1 MGHVFFV
8 TLLFVVGGVFL
19 IVSWSLDLKQPEP
32 PRPPESVKD
41 MVDRMIRLSS
51 SSSTSSF
58 PSNHEEPR
66 SANKNNNA
74 SCALLFYGLPRA
86 FRRIV
91 LPSIVRNILLPNA
104 RYQCD
109 VYVYF
114 HALTHEDS
122 GRSGQG
128 GCLDLNAVYR
138 LRSAV
143 SYVMAHHHQQSP
155 PPKGDPWPP
164 SNKDQNITAPPST
177 PRVVIANFT
186 NADFAQQQA
195 AVLHKIR
202 STVDPTTNLSRY
214 VPWMAGFTLET
225 VDNVIR
231 MYHAIQG
238 VWELMIKSTNPITTT
253 TPVTSTDQEPR
264 QGRARTRTQK
274 PYDRVA
280 IFRIDVFYATPIDI
294 FHYVNLSLPTHETT
308 STTQQYVQEEHLMT
322 VAPDSNATTP
332 AVTRKR
338 MYDADNRV
346 AVVPGFARYPVN
358 DRMMYGPYEAMEIY
372 ASRRFDLLDRFVQ
385 EHGQGLHPETFLA
398 QVIFPEIRRRTVS
411 LRADVLVSSGGPQT
425 VSSSI
430 SEKNHHQNVTDTA
443 SSLGP
448 QEGASTFIVHE
459 DASICFVRARADE
472 SVWINDCK
480 LGEPLPGLPRQ
491 VGHNI
496 VLETLDHMK
505 QTLGASHCTR
515 KKFKIRLSSNITFG
529 GVVRATCQ
537 TNDKTSVVSSCSPP

>member
-8 TLLFVVGGVFL
+8 TLLLVVGGVFL

-41 MVDRMIRLSS
+41 MVDRMIRLASS
-51 SSSTSSF
+51 SSSF
-58 PSNHEEPR
+58 PLNHEEPP
-66 SANKNNNA
+66 SADKTNNA

-114 HALTHEDS
+114 HALTQEDS

-164 SNKDQNITAPPST
+164 SNKDQNITVPPSS

-214 VPWMAGFTLET
+214 VPWTAGFTLET

-238 VWELMIKSTNPITTT
+238 VWELMMKSTNSMTTT
-253 TPVTSTDQEPR
+253 TPITSADQESR
-264 QGRARTRTQK
+264 QARARTRAQS

-294 FHYVNLSLPTHETT
+294 FYYVNLSLSTNETT
-308 STTQQYVQEEHLMT
+308 STPQQYEKEEHLIT
-322 VAPDSNATTP
+322 EAPDSNATSP
-332 AVTRKR
+332 GVTRKR
-338 MYDADNRV
+338 IYDADNRV

-358 DRMMYGPYEAMEIY
+358 DRMMYGPYEAVEIY
-372 ASRRFDLLDRFVQ
+372 SSRRFDLLDRFVQ
-385 EHGQGLHPETFLA
+385 EHGQGLHPEIFLA

-411 LRADVLVSSGGPQT
+411 LGANLSVSSGGPQT
-425 VSSSI
+425 ISSST
-430 SEKNHHQNVTDTA
+430 SDNNHHLNVTDTP
-443 SSLGP
+443 SSLRP
-448 QEGASTFIVHE
+448 QEGASTFLVHE

-480 LGEPLPGLPRQ
+480 RGKRLPGLPRPT
-491 VGHNI
+491 GPNI
-496 VLETLDHMK
+496 VQETLDHLQ
-505 QTLGASHCTR
+505 QTLGASHCTTE
-515 KKFKIRLSSNITFG
+515 KFKKRLSANVTYG
-529 GVVRATCQ
+529 GVLQATCQ
-537 TNDKTSVVSSCSPP
+537 TNDKTSVESSCSPP